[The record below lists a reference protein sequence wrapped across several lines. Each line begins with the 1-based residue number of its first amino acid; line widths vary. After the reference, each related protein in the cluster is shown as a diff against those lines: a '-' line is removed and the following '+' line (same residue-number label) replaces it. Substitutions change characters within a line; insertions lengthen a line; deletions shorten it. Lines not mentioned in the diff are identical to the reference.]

1 MHERRHEPCSNFLTG
16 RSAQNSQGFHAC
28 WVFALYVL
36 KKKYKL
42 SAPVTPRQSALLRTL
57 WTLVRVPQMLNSCL
71 FAGMAFARVIVLNI
85 RNPNGVSCPGCSPR
99 LFFQAAGL
107 RYSVQKWNA
116 RPGASTSVLLPISH
130 LFIGLLSQRDC
141 SSIVIGRANSSEFKI
156 F

>member
-1 MHERRHEPCSNFLTG
+1 MHERRHEPCRNFLTG
-16 RSAQNSQGFHAC
+16 RSAQISQGFHAC
-28 WVFALYVL
+28 WVFALYLL
-36 KKKYKL
+36 KKKK
-42 SAPVTPRQSALLRTL
+42 TPRQSALLRTP
-57 WTLVRVPQMLNSCL
+57 WTLVRVLQLLNSCL

-85 RNPNGVSCPGCSPR
+85 RKPNGVSCPGFAPR

-116 RPGASTSVLLPISH
+116 RPARWTSVLLPISH

-141 SSIVIGRANSSEFKI
+141 SSIVTGRANSSAFKI